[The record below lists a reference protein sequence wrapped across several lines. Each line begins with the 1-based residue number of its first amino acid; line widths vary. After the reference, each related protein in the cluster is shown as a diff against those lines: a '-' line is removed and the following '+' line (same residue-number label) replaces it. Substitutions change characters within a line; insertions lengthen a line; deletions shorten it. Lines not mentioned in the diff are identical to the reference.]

1 MNKDRR
7 DRLSEVTSTIEEAK
21 DQIQEIID
29 EEQDALDNLPDSL
42 QDSERG
48 LKMCDAINDME
59 NLIGALDG
67 FNTNLDGIVK
77 KYSPQKKKKKE

>member
-29 EEQDALDNLPDSL
+29 EDALDNLPDSL